1 MKLQN
6 NVLIER
12 QNESSGGYENQDQG
26 QIYVDQAKKEN
37 MKKEIIEIFLVN
49 MEILLLIVK
58 ISLKQAMFLRVKE
71 RYRWHNQVQI
81 QIICVGI
88 QEISNKMILAFVMA
102 YLALYKDMSVVIK
115 EYVYEIICKYSQ
127 QA

>member
-37 MKKEIIEIFLVN
+37 MKKEIIEMFLVD

>member
-37 MKKEIIEIFLVN
+37 MKKEIIEMFLVD

-81 QIICVGI
+81 QIICVAI

>member
-37 MKKEIIEIFLVN
+37 MKKEIIEMFLVD

-71 RYRWHNQVQI
+71 RYRWHNQIQI

-102 YLALYKDMSVVIK
+102 YLALYIR
-115 EYVYEIICKYSQ
+115 I
-127 QA
+127 